1 MVFTDRVVTQKELTV
16 LFFMINDKSKMPITR
31 SFDIEF
37 RPTQIIYIS
46 ESAHLEGYQC
56 PDIRCSDKR
65 FIISDPS

>member
-1 MVFTDRVVTQKELTV
+1 
-16 LFFMINDKSKMPITR
+16 MINDKSKMPITR

-46 ESAHLEGYQC
+46 ESAHLEGDQC

-65 FIISDPS
+65 FIISDPSK